1 MISQKKG
8 FTGRL
13 LIVIVGSALMLFT
26 LFGLA
31 YMGGSLNVGSEPYH
45 VDAVLPTVSSLIP
58 GARVTMAGAQ
68 VGQVTEVTQ
77 KGNGAVVKL
86 SITDHKVTPIPADTR
101 VFLREVTP
109 IGENYVQMT
118 PGSSRQK
125 LSSGAVLP
133 MSQSGQYVDVD
144 QIASV
149 LQGSSTQRT
158 RQLIEGLGYAVR
170 NHGPQLNNT
179 LAGVSQTFH
188 PLANVVKILDA
199 DRTYTDQL
207 VSELGNVAAAAGE
220 RGASI
225 IQLAGT
231 ALQTFRAV
239 AAQDNNLRLTLD
251 QLPSTLG
258 QVRTTANTLGDV
270 TNTAAPVIYNLATTL
285 HDLQPAIT
293 SLQPAA
299 TEGQAVVGE
308 LASTAPRLQTTLN
321 NARKLSNPTTSALPQ
336 ARYLLCQINPMLKY
350 IGPYT
355 NDIIA
360 FITNFGSAVNGYDNI
375 SHLVRLV
382 PTLGDNSISGLPPAV
397 STATYD
403 LIHAGILG
411 NTLSLTWNPYPKPG
425 QIGTEHAS
433 ATNNGV
439 IGPSQLKAK
448 TGYVYPHV
456 TSDCGGDGS

>member
-158 RQLIEGLGYAVR
+158 RQLI
-170 NHGPQLNNT
+170 
-179 LAGVSQTFH
+179 
-188 PLANVVKILDA
+188 
-199 DRTYTDQL
+199 
-207 VSELGNVAAAAGE
+207 
-220 RGASI
+220 
-225 IQLAGT
+225 
-231 ALQTFRAV
+231 
-239 AAQDNNLRLTLD
+239 
-251 QLPSTLG
+251 
-258 QVRTTANTLGDV
+258 
-270 TNTAAPVIYNLATTL
+270 
-285 HDLQPAIT
+285 
-293 SLQPAA
+293 
-299 TEGQAVVGE
+299 
-308 LASTAPRLQTTLN
+308 
-321 NARKLSNPTTSALPQ
+321 
-336 ARYLLCQINPMLKY
+336 
-350 IGPYT
+350 
-355 NDIIA
+355 
-360 FITNFGSAVNGYDNI
+360 
-375 SHLVRLV
+375 
-382 PTLGDNSISGLPPAV
+382 
-397 STATYD
+397 
-403 LIHAGILG
+403 
-411 NTLSLTWNPYPKPG
+411 
-425 QIGTEHAS
+425 
-433 ATNNGV
+433 
-439 IGPSQLKAK
+439 
-448 TGYVYPHV
+448 
-456 TSDCGGDGS
+456 